1 MWLPTDLFDSFDL
14 SVNGETGD
22 RAQNSANE
30 RSGDLSPIEM
40 IGGLADPSLLK
51 CRDLKQMRLP
61 HPPRCSEGAHHERGQ
76 RTKQTPMVSATE
88 IPTLAKNPRW
98 DSLSSG
104 DTRIPPGVDQPPTS
118 VMLGASD
125 KKSKAGQPP
134 TLCRSIANQREGLA
148 FHEPGDGQG
157 TNGPS

>member
-1 MWLPTDLFDSFDL
+1 MAMS
-14 SVNGETGD
+14 
-22 RAQNSANE
+22 
-30 RSGDLSPIEM
+30 
-40 IGGLADPSLLK
+40 GGLADRSLLK

-98 DSLSSG
+98 GSLSSG

-118 VMLGASD
+118 VMLRASD
-125 KKSKAGQPP
+125 KKSKVGQLQPCVVQSRMNEKVSP
-134 TLCRSIANQREGLA
+134 LTSQAMAKAQTEPASSQNTGL
-148 FHEPGDGQG
+148 
-157 TNGPS
+157 